1 MKNFPH
7 QINEISKLVA
17 ALGVY
22 KELLEKG
29 ADPADDGIFGYA
41 LATALVYRFRNQSDV
56 SPAALADRIEREKQ
70 KQAQNQG
77 ARTAARDI
85 RRLFELSHFIDPHGI
100 TQMGQ
105 NILDAGSDTKN
116 PIVQHLWRNA
126 MQDIVISSSTG
137 QKSHPYQVLL
147 NIVKARPQISGD
159 KLALAL
165 EAEDDSS
172 QELQRVL
179 RIADSQ
185 NWIDL
190 INCSPSQR
198 RNAIKILPSI
208 ARQIGDITGDR
219 QIRSKKPII
228 KPDLNRLT
236 SEESE
241 ELLFNADAIFR
252 LVIPKS
258 FSYHG
263 KPKTKQSLIG
273 IGKRKFYPRDPAV
286 KVNALVHA
294 NHQCE
299 IDNSHKT
306 FTRKSTNMP
315 YMEPHHLVPLAFS
328 DSFDVSLDVEENVVS
343 LCSTCHNCIHYGSD
357 AAKLI
362 EKLYKQRKDLLKQVG
377 IEVTLDELLDMY

>member
-116 PIVQHLWRNA
+116 PIVQHLWRNE

-137 QKSHPYQVLL
+137 
-147 NIVKARPQISGD
+147 
-159 KLALAL
+159 
-165 EAEDDSS
+165 
-172 QELQRVL
+172 
-179 RIADSQ
+179 
-185 NWIDL
+185 
-190 INCSPSQR
+190 
-198 RNAIKILPSI
+198 
-208 ARQIGDITGDR
+208 
-219 QIRSKKPII
+219 KK
-228 KPDLNRLT
+228 
-236 SEESE
+236 
-241 ELLFNADAIFR
+241 
-252 LVIPKS
+252 
-258 FSYHG
+258 
-263 KPKTKQSLIG
+263 
-273 IGKRKFYPRDPAV
+273 
-286 KVNALVHA
+286 
-294 NHQCE
+294 
-299 IDNSHKT
+299 
-306 FTRKSTNMP
+306 
-315 YMEPHHLVPLAFS
+315 
-328 DSFDVSLDVEENVVS
+328 
-343 LCSTCHNCIHYGSD
+343 
-357 AAKLI
+357 
-362 EKLYKQRKDLLKQVG
+362 
-377 IEVTLDELLDMY
+377 